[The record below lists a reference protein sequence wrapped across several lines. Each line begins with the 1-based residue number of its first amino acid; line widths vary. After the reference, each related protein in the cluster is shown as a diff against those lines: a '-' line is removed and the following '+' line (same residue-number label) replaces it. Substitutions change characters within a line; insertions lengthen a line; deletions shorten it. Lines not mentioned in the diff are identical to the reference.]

1 MSRILQRLRKLEA
14 QLTDHSGLVPHS
26 QAWFEHFAER
36 YDRFL
41 ATGDG
46 DWLNGITLAWID
58 DMLARA
64 DREALLKEINAE
76 TDSLS
81 GLK

>member
-14 QLTDHSGLVPHS
+14 QITDQSGLVPHTE
-26 QAWFEHFAER
+26 AWFDYWAER

-46 DWLNGITLAWID
+46 DAIKGMTLAWID
-58 DMLARA
+58 EMIGRYDRAVARG
-64 DREALLKEINAE
+64 EISPL
-76 TDSLS
+76 TF
-81 GLK
+81 GG